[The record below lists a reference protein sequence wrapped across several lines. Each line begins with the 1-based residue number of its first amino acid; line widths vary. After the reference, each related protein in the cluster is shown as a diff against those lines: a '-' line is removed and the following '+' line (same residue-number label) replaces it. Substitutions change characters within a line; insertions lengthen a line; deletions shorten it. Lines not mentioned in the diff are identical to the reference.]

1 MGGLGGWKGRLRV
14 LGEGAALSCLAAGV
28 AGQTRA
34 DDSHREAAAIVSM
47 VRIADD
53 RTGASVRRA
62 LANARARLADPVCR
76 QLLSEFADPSGRPLQ
91 DSLDA
96 LHQPPEDYIQT
107 LFFYDGSGLPDCRP
121 AVAAATTRGSHVVLI
136 CADRFVKV
144 PWPDGEVTLIHEML
158 HTLGLGENPPT
169 SIEISRRV
177 RMRCV
182 DQAAKRRPSMK

>member
-1 MGGLGGWKGRLRV
+1 
-14 LGEGAALSCLAAGV
+14 
-28 AGQTRA
+28 
-34 DDSHREAAAIVSM
+34 
-47 VRIADD
+47 
-53 RTGASVRRA
+53 VRRA
-62 LANARARLADPVCR
+62 LTNARARLADPICR

-96 LHQPPEDYIQT
+96 LHQQPEEYLET
-107 LFFYDGSGLPDCRP
+107 VLFYDGSGLPDCRP

-136 CADRFVKV
+136 CADRFVRV

-177 RMRCV
+177 RMRCFDHV
-182 DQAAKRRPSMK
+182 AQRNPSTR

>member
-76 QLLSEFADPSGRPLQ
+76 QLLSEFADQSGRPLQ
-91 DSLDA
+91 DSLDT
-96 LHQPPEDYIQT
+96 LNKQPEEYLETI
-107 LFFYDGSGLPDCRP
+107 FFYDGSGLPDCRP
-121 AVAAATTRGSHVVLI
+121 AVAAATTPGSHVVLI
-136 CADRFVKV
+136 CADRFLRV
-144 PWPDGEVTLIHEML
+144 PWPDGEITLIHEML
-158 HTLGLGENPPT
+158 HTLGLGENPP
-169 SIEISRRV
+169 SSLEISRRV

-182 DQAAKRRPSMK
+182 DHVARRESSAR

>member
-1 MGGLGGWKGRLRV
+1 MGGLGRWKGPLRAW
-14 LGEGAALSCLAAGV
+14 GAWIALASAA
-28 AGQTRA
+28 
-34 DDSHREAAAIVSM
+34 SAAAPSP

-53 RTGASVRRA
+53 RTGGYVRRA
-62 LANARARLADPVCR
+62 LENARVRLADPSCR
-76 QLLSEFADPSGRPLQ
+76 QLLSEFTDSSGRPLQ

-96 LHQPPEDYIQT
+96 LQQQPEEYLET

-136 CADRFVKV
+136 CAARFVRV

-169 SIEISRRV
+169 SLEISRRV
-177 RMRCV
+177 RMRCF
-182 DQAAKRRPSMK
+182 DHDAQRKPSTR

>member
-1 MGGLGGWKGRLRV
+1 MGGLGRWKGPLRAW
-14 LGEGAALSCLAAGV
+14 GAWIALASAA
-28 AGQTRA
+28 
-34 DDSHREAAAIVSM
+34 SAAAPSP

-53 RTGASVRRA
+53 RTGGYVRRA
-62 LANARARLADPVCR
+62 LENARVRLADPSCR
-76 QLLSEFADPSGRPLQ
+76 QLLSEFTDPSGRPLQ

-96 LHQPPEDYIQT
+96 LQQQPEEYLET

-136 CADRFVKV
+136 CAARFVRV

-169 SIEISRRV
+169 SLEISRRV
-177 RMRCV
+177 RMRCF
-182 DQAAKRRPSMK
+182 DHDAQRKPSTR

>member
-1 MGGLGGWKGRLRV
+1 MGGLGGRRGYLCVCGTW
-14 LGEGAALSCLAAGV
+14 AAFACLASV
-28 AGQTRA
+28 VEGQTSTDA
-34 DDSHREAAAIVSM
+34 PSAKPAATASN

-53 RTGASVRRA
+53 RTSASVRRA

-76 QLLSEFADPSGRPLQ
+76 QLLSEFADQSGRPLQ

-96 LHQPPEDYIQT
+96 RQQPPEEYLQT
-107 LFFYDGSGLPDCRP
+107 VLFYDGSGLPDCRP
-121 AVAAATTRGSHVVLI
+121 AVAAATTPGSHVVLI

-182 DQAAKRRPSMK
+182 DHVARRESSTR

>member
-1 MGGLGGWKGRLRV
+1 MGGLGRWRGRLRAC
-14 LGEGAALSCLAAGV
+14 GTWAALACLAARV

-34 DDSHREAAAIVSM
+34 DTSRREEAAIVSK

-53 RTGASVRRA
+53 RTGGYVRRA

-76 QLLSEFADPSGRPLQ
+76 QLFSEFADPSGRPLQ

-96 LHQPPEDYIQT
+96 LQQQPQDYLET

-121 AVAAATTRGSHVVLI
+121 AVAAATTAGSHVVLI
-136 CADRFVKV
+136 CAARFVRV
-144 PWPDGEVTLIHEML
+144 PWPEGEVTLIHEML

-169 SIEISRRV
+169 SMEISRRV
-177 RMRCV
+177 RMRCFDHV
-182 DQAAKRRPSMK
+182 AQHEPTR